1 MDDLKVRL
9 ARRRASPESDEGLT
23 MRARAGDDIAFGELY
38 RRHRKSATA
47 TARCLLRSSAD
58 ADDAVSD
65 AFASVLNALRNG
77 HGPRDNFRTYVLACV
92 RNGCRSRR
100 IRPTPTSDE
109 VLEQLGPS
117 FEDPERYVEAD
128 TVARAFASL
137 NPRWQQALWMSEV
150 EQRPPQELCRE
161 LMLKPNATSALTL
174 RARQAFATAYL
185 TEHVA
190 VAVSPECARFAP
202 RLAAYVRGRSRNGDR
217 HDLEEHLAGCEHCTA
232 AVAELSDMNGR
243 LRSLLPV
250 NPEAL
255 LAALGTSATAATS
268 TAATS
273 TTAAGSAFAPA
284 VVVGSSMTTPVVG
297 LFVKAM
303 VTMLAIQPLL
313 TSDTGNSA
321 GLFDAEPAPANAST
335 AASSAGPAALGDA
348 AAPLEPVV
356 VAAESAR
363 VAAPAVPTDGEP
375 KERRRGPLVVDL
387 AADGPAG
394 VIDPVDQGLDD
405 VVAELPPVGGLTG
418 ALPPLV
424 DVLDAITDQ
433 VGLPRVRTGLLAI
446 GAILPEPVAG
456 MVPPLVDL
464 VSGEIGDLAAV
475 NAVVSVA
482 DKTVA
487 GGLAGLA
494 VFEKAV
500 AGGLA
505 GLAEA
510 VDDGVPNVPDE
521 LVTDDGGGLVT
532 AAAAAAAKAVTG
544 PLTDLADPFVVIDAV
559 GPVTGEGAG
568 VVPVTAT
575 AKAVAGALADLAVLV
590 DAVGPVIGDEPIS
603 GDVPMAVPAAGGK
616 AVAGTLSDL
625 AVVVDSVGPVD
636 PAVGEQS
643 ATGDVGAAVPVAA
656 GKAVAGALTGA
667 LTNAL
672 EVVGSAVDELVPGL
686 PLPEIDEA
694 DGDVAES
701 GSADGDAVGSD
712 AGASGLP
719 GVISAVTVPA
729 AIPSL
734 STPPVIVETDP
745 ELVAGVVA
753 LPALPPVSVPAISLP
768 PITLP
773 SLNLPV
779 LPTIT
784 VAGII
789 RSPST

>member
-1 MDDLKVRL
+1 M
-9 ARRRASPESDEGLT
+9 
-23 MRARAGDDIAFGELY
+23 
-38 RRHRKSATA
+38 
-47 TARCLLRSSAD
+47 
-58 ADDAVSD
+58 
-65 AFASVLNALRNG
+65 LNALRNG

-243 LRSLLPV
+243 LRSMLPM

-268 TAATS
+268 TAAPS

-335 AASSAGPAALGDA
+335 VASSAGPAALGDA

-387 AADGPAG
+387 AAEGPAG

-405 VVAELPPVGGLTG
+405 VVAELPPVDGVVGGLTG

-446 GAILPEPVAG
+446 GSILPEPVAG

-464 VSGEIGDLAAV
+464 VSGEIADLAAV
-475 NAVVSVA
+475 TAVVSVA

-510 VDDGVPNVPDE
+510 VDDGAPNVPDD

-532 AAAAAAAKAVTG
+532 AAAAAAAAKAVTG
-544 PLTDLADPFVVIDAV
+544 PLTDLADLVVVIDAV

-590 DAVGPVIGDEPIS
+590 DAVGPVVGDEQVS
-603 GDVPMAVPAAGGK
+603 GDLAGAVPVAGGK
-616 AVAGTLSDL
+616 AVTGALADL

-643 ATGDVGAAVPVAA
+643 ATGDVGGVVPVTAVA
-656 GKAVAGALTGA
+656 VAKKVAGALTGA
-667 LTNAL
+667 VSVAL
-672 EVVGSAVDELVPGL
+672 ESVGPPVDELVPGL
-686 PLPEIDEA
+686 PVPPIGAAA
-694 DGDVAES
+694 D
-701 GSADGDAVGSD
+701 DAVGSGSSD
-712 AGASGLP
+712 GGAGGSDDGAIGPP
-719 GVISAVTVPA
+719 GVIPVVTVPA
-729 AIPSL
+729 AIPGV
-734 STPPVIVETDP
+734 STPAVNVEIEP
-745 ELVAGVVA
+745 ELVPEVVA
-753 LPALPPVSVPAISLP
+753 LPAVTVPAISLP

-773 SLNLPV
+773 SITLPSLNLPG
-779 LPTIT
+779 LPTISVT
-784 VAGII
+784 GLVEA
-789 RSPST
+789 PST